1 MTELKNELIEETKI
15 CLHEIRKELFEL
27 QKRNNGRIY
36 EKDKKLFVEMALRLV
51 NMRNKIEEIQVRL
64 DLLSSL

>member
-1 MTELKNELIEETKI
+1 MVELKNELIEETKI

-36 EKDKKLFVEMALRLV
+36 EKDKKLFVEIALRLANIKSKV
-51 NMRNKIEEIQVRL
+51 EEIQVRL